1 MAATRLIAMHLNKGR
16 SIGQCIK
23 DRTDYAQ
30 NPEKTDGG
38 QLISSYECDPKL
50 VEEQFALAKREY
62 LQKTGRRYKGDV
74 IAYQI
79 RQAFKPGEI
88 TPEAT
93 IQGRNVKTDKNIPWY
108 GPLYLNGHYGVN
120 ASKNTNIAP
129 MATGGVYTVKKGD
142 TLSAI
147 ARRLN
152 TTVDYLVKVNNI
164 VDRDKIRE
172 GQILK
177 Y

>member
-88 TPEAT
+88 TPEEANLP
-93 IQGRNVKTDKNIPWY
+93 QANAAPV
-108 GPLYLNGHYGVN
+108 GPGT
-120 ASKNTNIAP
+120 AA
-129 MATGGVYTVKKGD
+129 
-142 TLSAI
+142 
-147 ARRLN
+147 
-152 TTVDYLVKVNNI
+152 
-164 VDRDKIRE
+164 
-172 GQILK
+172 Q
-177 Y
+177 